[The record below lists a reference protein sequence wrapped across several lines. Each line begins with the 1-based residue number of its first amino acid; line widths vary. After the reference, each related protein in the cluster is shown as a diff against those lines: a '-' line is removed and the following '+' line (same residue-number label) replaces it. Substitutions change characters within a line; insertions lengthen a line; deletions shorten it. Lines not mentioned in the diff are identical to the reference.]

1 MMKANDFAPRDGLL
15 HVHYIGH
22 GIPQKS
28 DSFVMDYNGAY
39 YLIDGGID
47 TADDSLRYLLGL
59 REQLLMD
66 HPELIEDPTCKLRIT
81 AMASHCHID
90 HIGALFSLIFPSPYI
105 EVEAFYLPPAS
116 QMDPYYNLQDSNGD
130 VKYRPRLAQA
140 LAEYQPQ
147 AKVIT
152 HEFGAENRFAFRMIA
167 GDEDSPLITVCPAY
181 LDYGVGEKMEHL
193 VKIYSEGNRDN
204 YRNAILAVN
213 NCSDWFHIRHGERTF
228 LFTGDTTKKLPT
240 PQVEM
245 AGEMTDVY
253 LPILGRVDVLKYV
266 HHGYAR
272 DAAAPDMMRFDP
284 QYVVI
289 SADMGTGGEVIR
301 RLYPNNPV
309 KLVHSGSKTY
319 IFTTDGDSLTVSPE
333 V

>member
-1 MMKANDFAPRDGLL
+1 MKANDFAPRDGLL

-22 GIPQKS
+22 GAPQKS
-28 DSFVMDYNGAY
+28 DSFVMNYNGVY

-47 TADDSLRYLLGL
+47 TADDSLRYLLDL
-59 REQLLMD
+59 RRALLKD
-66 HPELIEDPTCKLRIT
+66 HPEWIDDTNCKLHIT
-81 AMASHCHID
+81 SMASHCHID

-105 EVEAFYLPPAS
+105 AVDAFYLPPAS
-116 QMDPYYNLQDSNGD
+116 QMDAHYNLKDSNGD
-130 VKYRPRLAQA
+130 VKYRPRLAKA
-140 LAEYQPQ
+140 LAEYQPE

-167 GDEDSPLITVCPAY
+167 EDETSPLITVCPAY
-181 LDYGVGEKMEHL
+181 LDYGIGEKMEHL
-193 VKIYSEGNRDN
+193 VNIYCGGDRDDHKI
-204 YRNAILAVN
+204 AILAVN
-213 NCSDWFHIRHGERTF
+213 NCSDWFHIRYGARTF

-240 PQVEM
+240 PQEEM

-253 LPILGRVDVLKYV
+253 LPILGQVDVVKYV

-284 QYVVI
+284 RYVVI
-289 SADMGTGGEVIR
+289 SADIGTGGDVIR
-301 RLYPNNPV
+301 RLYPDNPV
-309 KLVHSGSKTY
+309 KLVHSGSKTH